1 MAAVNSND
9 FETLYRQWWP
19 KVFRLCMGYV
29 NDTENARDLAQE
41 VFVTVYEKLGEFRN
55 ESAIG
60 SWIYRIATNKCLRS
74 VQIAQRIPTTEISSQ
89 IAFQMPAPTAADL
102 QPQLQLLQTF
112 IAALPEL
119 DRLIITLEL
128 EEVKQA
134 EIAEILGLEAGQV
147 RVRIHR
153 IKQKLAQKFNDYAKQ
168 HGL

>member
-1 MAAVNSND
+1 
-9 FETLYRQWWP
+9 
-19 KVFRLCMGYV
+19 
-29 NDTENARDLAQE
+29 
-41 VFVTVYEKLGEFRN
+41 
-55 ESAIG
+55 
-60 SWIYRIATNKCLRS
+60 
-74 VQIAQRIPTTEISSQ
+74 
-89 IAFQMPAPTAADL
+89 MPAPTAADL

>member
-1 MAAVNSND
+1 MAPINTQT
-9 FETLYRQWWP
+9 FEVIYRQWWP

-41 VFVTVYEKLGEFRN
+41 VFVTVYEKLADFRN
-55 ESAIG
+55 EASIG

-74 VQIAQRIPTTEISSQ
+74 VQLAQRMPTTEISPQ
-89 IAFQMPAPTAADL
+89 IPTENPSDL
-102 QPQLQLLQTF
+102 QPQLQLLQSF

>member
-1 MAAVNSND
+1 MAPINTQT
-9 FETLYRQWWP
+9 FEVIYRQWWP

-41 VFVTVYEKLGEFRN
+41 VFVTVYEKLADFRN
-55 ESAIG
+55 EASIG

-74 VQIAQRIPTTEISSQ
+74 VQLAQRMPTTEISPQ
-89 IAFQMPAPTAADL
+89 IPTENTHDL
-102 QPQLQLLQTF
+102 QPQLQLLQSF